1 MKAREII
8 KKVLGFLGRIPQ
20 DKLLHFI
27 AGMVIAALVSVV
39 RCLAPYSVLFGI
51 LAGALKEWYD
61 SRNGGSVELMD
72 FVATIS
78 GAGAMWMVVWLY
90 YITW

>member
-1 MKAREII
+1 MWKAVNS
-8 KKVLGFLGRIPQ
+8 VLRFLGSIPQ

-27 AGMVIAALVSVV
+27 AGAMTVALVSVV

-61 SRNGGSVELMD
+61 SRHGGSVELMD
-72 FVATIS
+72 FVATTA
-78 GAGAMWMVVWLY
+78 GAGVMWMAVWLY